1 MGEFVMTTVTIGGPL
16 VDGEAVAGLAAAVG
30 RYFGEADRLVDEALV
45 GGTRLILEDLQDH
58 GMTPDL
64 DAYCQA
70 HGLTYKRAWCARSG
84 VFEAGL
90 RHWRPGLAYVANE
103 AADDAGEP
111 MITLAALR
119 NAHEAGKTLSDLLAR
134 LDEAASSAVPPLR
147 LLGAGGDT
155 GTAA

>member
-16 VDGEAVAGLAAAVG
+16 ADGEAVAGLAAAVG

-70 HGLTYKRAWCARSG
+70 HGLTYKRAWCAAAACSRPACATG
-84 VFEAGL
+84 ARGWL
-90 RHWRPGLAYVANE
+90 TWRTRRPTT
-103 AADDAGEP
+103 P
-111 MITLAALR
+111 
-119 NAHEAGKTLSDLLAR
+119 
-134 LDEAASSAVPPLR
+134 ASR
-147 LLGAGGDT
+147 
-155 GTAA
+155 